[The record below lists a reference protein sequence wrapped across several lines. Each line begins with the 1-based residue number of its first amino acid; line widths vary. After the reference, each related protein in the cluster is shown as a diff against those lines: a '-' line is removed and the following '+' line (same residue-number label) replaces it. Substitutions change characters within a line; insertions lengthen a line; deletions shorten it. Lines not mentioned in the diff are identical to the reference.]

1 MNSPPASCS
10 VRFAAAAAANEMGQE
25 IDNGAVVVERG
36 PAGAPVVLPCID
48 ELCGIGGS
56 SVIK

>member
-1 MNSPPASCS
+1 MNSPCS
-10 VRFAAAAAANEMGQE
+10 VRFAAAIAAANEMGQE

-48 ELCGIGGS
+48 ELC
-56 SVIK
+56 VVLVV